1 MYKPILAV
9 FGAALLVGACDSKP
23 QMVTAPPPPP
33 PMAQAPTYMVFFD
46 WDRSDLSAQ
55 ALATIGQAS
64 STYKSSG
71 NARINAIGN
80 TDSSGPPDYNMAL
93 SLRRAEAVKGALIRN
108 GVPAAAIQTTGRGE
122 TNLLVQTG
130 DGVREPQ
137 NRRVELTGFQG
148 QVSMEIFKD
157 PRAYCQALMDKWRE
171 YRTSNVD
178 TPEAVAI
185 SKCEA
190 GNYQAGIPVLEDS
203 LIRATIPL
211 PAPGFRWPGRSMSA
225 S

>member
-1 MYKPILAV
+1 AIAGFTPAESRYSAVDYFGDALLPPYAQSIEGDPLMYKPILAV
-9 FGAALLVGACDSKP
+9 FGAALLVAACDSKP

-33 PMAQAPTYMVFFD
+33 PMAQAPSYLVFFD

-55 ALATIGQAS
+55 ALATIGQA
-64 STYKSSG
+64 TAAYKASG

-93 SLRRAEAVKGALIRN
+93 SLRRAEAVKGALVRN

-157 PRAYCQALMDKWRE
+157 PRAYCQSLMDKWRE
-171 YRTSNVD
+171 YR
-178 TPEAVAI
+178 
-185 SKCEA
+185 
-190 GNYQAGIPVLEDS
+190 
-203 LIRATIPL
+203 
-211 PAPGFRWPGRSMSA
+211 
-225 S
+225 